1 MLIHDVTIHDRTITA
16 SPRLI
21 VQNGVNSDALRLI
34 PDEEFS
40 GTGPVTLVIARD
52 GRSTAI
58 PWLGTP
64 IPVPGDM
71 LQEPGEIRLTA
82 ICRPDDGTRIVTR
95 SMESP
100 MLVVRSGD
108 LTGSYE
114 PGDPALDEIQ
124 QAIADAREATRT
136 ALDAAARCNTI
147 ILTDGRPM
155 VAGKENDIAVSTPDG
170 TLWRYENT
178 ETEGD

>member
-1 MLIHDVTIHDRTITA
+1 MLIHDCVIRDRTITA

-21 VQNGVNSDALRLI
+21 VQNGVNSDALRLT
-34 PDEEFS
+34 PDEEYS
-40 GTGPVTLVIARD
+40 HGTVTLVIARD

-95 SMESP
+95 RMETP
-100 MLVVRSGD
+100 LLVVRSGD

-114 PGDPALDEIQ
+114 SGDPALDEVE
-124 QAIADAREATRT
+124 QAVADAREATRA

-147 ILTDGRPM
+147 ILTDGRPA
-155 VAGKENDIAVSTPDG
+155 AGGKANDLAISASDG
-170 TLWRYENT
+170 TLWRYE
-178 ETEGD
+178 ETEMNR